1 MLDRTIPLRSVR
13 DNMKEKYGLNS
24 AAKGNQDSGR
34 KGLYAFICI
43 LFRMTIHSIGKTR
56 ESLNWSSEN
65 YKEAIREYLDT
76 EGYSQISDSFIE
88 GNLADM
94 VFINPS
100 LSVGE
105 KTLVESKATSISSAD
120 EKLALEVVKY
130 LVEWLKLDPQERFK
144 FFIFTKSVTKKVEFK
159 KHYGSDCGK
168 KSVQSLISIAKEKLD
183 ESSQEIIETADF
195 KDVFNFFRKIEIWEA
210 TYEVLKA
217 AAASKRKY
225 SKLSLEGYAKNLI
238 TEVTRRAQ
246 PIQKK
251 TTLISNLVE
260 LTPPTVYYGLRL
272 KFSDSKSIYRHY
284 DEMGKQ
290 IPPFLLGKDDLI
302 YTFHDLK
309 TENPFSDTAKGEPI
323 EIELDEA
330 ENRQFIVWLINQH
343 LRRLFYLKGIRRAPD
358 SNIFFFE
365 PLKDESG
372 ELEKR
377 VCINQHGKEKEVTI
391 PYYKGE
397 EGQEKT
403 LNFVFHHA
411 IEASAKM
418 YWDRWFLELRPRKEY
433 SSDGIHL
440 YEGDTKSAIDN
451 KFRNPIF
458 NRSSNRLSSI
468 RFWRYYLLESEFD
481 GAENEKWFRNFSFGE
496 LWETTFGWKPEI
508 PPSNQAL
515 LEEYGEEEDDE

>member
-1 MLDRTIPLRSVR
+1 
-13 DNMKEKYGLNS
+13 
-24 AAKGNQDSGR
+24 
-34 KGLYAFICI
+34 
-43 LFRMTIHSIGKTR
+43 MTIHSIGKTR
-56 ESLNWSSEN
+56 ESLNWSSES

-88 GNLADM
+88 GDLADM

-100 LSVGE
+100 LAVGE
-105 KTLVESKATSISSAD
+105 RTLVESKATSISSAD
-120 EKLALEVVKY
+120 EKIALEVVKY
-130 LVEWLKLDPQERFK
+130 LVEWLKLDPHERFK
-144 FFIFTKSVTKKVEFK
+144 FFIFAKSITKKVELK
-159 KHYGSDCGK
+159 KHYGSDCSK
-168 KSVQSLISIAKEKLD
+168 KSVQNLIGKVKGKLD
-183 ESSQEIIETADF
+183 ENSQEILEGADF
-195 KDVFNFFRKIEIWEA
+195 NDVFSFFRKIEIWEA
-210 TYEVLKA
+210 SYEVLKA

-260 LTPPTVYYGLRL
+260 LTPPTVYYGIRL
-272 KFSDSKSIYRHY
+272 KYSDSKSIYKHY
-284 DEMGKQ
+284 NEIGKQ
-290 IPPFLLGKDDLI
+290 IPPFLVGKDDLI

-309 TENPFSDTAKGEPI
+309 TENQFVDTAKGEPI
-323 EIELDEA
+323 EIELNEA

-365 PLKDESG
+365 PLRDETG
-372 ELEKR
+372 KLEKR
-377 VCINQHGKEKEVTI
+377 VCVNQYGKEKEVTI

-411 IEASAKM
+411 VEASAKK

-468 RFWRYYLLESEFD
+468 RFWRYYLLESEFED
-481 GAENEKWFRNFSFGE
+481 VENEKWFRNFSFGE
-496 LWETTFGWKPEI
+496 LWETTFGWKPETT
-508 PPSNQAL
+508 PSNQAL

>member
-1 MLDRTIPLRSVR
+1 
-13 DNMKEKYGLNS
+13 
-24 AAKGNQDSGR
+24 
-34 KGLYAFICI
+34 
-43 LFRMTIHSIGKTR
+43 MTIHSIGKTR

-88 GNLADM
+88 GDLSDM

-284 DEMGKQ
+284 NEMGKQ

>member
-1 MLDRTIPLRSVR
+1 
-13 DNMKEKYGLNS
+13 
-24 AAKGNQDSGR
+24 
-34 KGLYAFICI
+34 
-43 LFRMTIHSIGKTR
+43 MTIHSIGKTR
-56 ESLNWSSEN
+56 ESLNWSSES

-88 GNLADM
+88 GDLADM

-100 LSVGE
+100 LAVGE

-120 EKLALEVVKY
+120 EKLSLEVVKY
-130 LVEWLKLDPQERFK
+130 LVEWLKIDPHERFK
-144 FFIFTKSVTKKVEFK
+144 FFIFAKSITKKVDFK
-159 KHYGSDCGK
+159 KHYGSDCSK
-168 KSVQSLISIAKEKLD
+168 KSVQILIDKVKGKLD
-183 ESSQEIIETADF
+183 ENSQEILKAADL
-195 KDVFNFFRKIEIWEA
+195 KDIFNFFRKIEIWEA
-210 TYEVLKA
+210 SYEVLKA

-251 TTLISNLVE
+251 TTLVSNLVE
-260 LTPPTVYYGLRL
+260 LTLPDVYYGIRL
-272 KFSDSKSIYRHY
+272 KYSDSRSIYRHY
-284 DEMGKQ
+284 NEIEKQ
-290 IPPFLLGKDDLI
+290 IPPFLVGKDDLV
-302 YTFHDLK
+302 YTFHNLK
-309 TENPFSDTAKGEPI
+309 VENPFADTAKGEPI

-330 ENRQFIVWLINQH
+330 ENGPFIVWLINQH
-343 LRRLFYLKGIRRAPD
+343 LRRLFFLKGIRRAPD

-365 PLKDESG
+365 PLKG
-372 ELEKR
+372 ETGKQEKR
-377 VCINQHGKEKEVTI
+377 ICINQHGKEKEVTI

-397 EGQEKT
+397 EGQEES

-411 IEASAKM
+411 VEASAKR

-440 YEGDTKSAIDN
+440 FEGDTKSAIDN

-468 RFWRYYLLESEFD
+468 RFWRYYLLESEFN
-481 GAENEKWFRNFSFGE
+481 GTENEKWLQNFRFGD
-496 LWETTFGWKPEI
+496 LWETTFGWKPETT
-508 PPSNQAL
+508 PSNQAL

>member
-284 DEMGKQ
+284 NEMGKQ

>member
-1 MLDRTIPLRSVR
+1 
-13 DNMKEKYGLNS
+13 MKEKYGLNS

-284 DEMGKQ
+284 NEMGKQ

>member
-1 MLDRTIPLRSVR
+1 
-13 DNMKEKYGLNS
+13 
-24 AAKGNQDSGR
+24 
-34 KGLYAFICI
+34 
-43 LFRMTIHSIGKTR
+43 MTIHSIGKTR
-56 ESLNWSSEN
+56 ESLNWSSES

-88 GNLADM
+88 GDLADM

-100 LSVGE
+100 LAVGE
-105 KTLVESKATSISSAD
+105 RTLVESKATTISSAD

-130 LVEWLKLDPQERFK
+130 LVEWLKLDPQDRFK
-144 FFIFTKSVTKKVEFK
+144 FFIFAKGITKKVDFK
-159 KHYGSDCGK
+159 KYYGSDCSK
-168 KSVQSLISIAKEKLD
+168 KSVQSLIGKVQDKLD
-183 ESSQEIIETADF
+183 ENGQAILEAADF

-210 TYEVLKA
+210 SYEVLKA

-238 TEVTRRAQ
+238 TEVSRRGQ

-260 LTPPTVYYGLRL
+260 LNPPTVYYGVRLRYN
-272 KFSDSKSIYRHY
+272 DNRSIYRHY
-284 DEMGKQ
+284 DELGKQ
-290 IPPFLLGKDDLI
+290 IPPFLVGKDDLI
-302 YTFHDLK
+302 YTFHNLK
-309 TENPFSDTAKGEPI
+309 TDNPFADSATGEPI
-323 EIELDEA
+323 EIELDET
-330 ENRQFIVWLINQH
+330 ENKQFIVWLINQH
-343 LRRLFYLKGIRRAPD
+343 FKRLFFLKGIRRAPD

-365 PLKDESG
+365 PSKDESG
-372 ELEKR
+372 KLEKR

-397 EGQEKT
+397 EDQKKT

-411 IEASAKM
+411 VEASVKM
-418 YWDRWFLELRPRKEY
+418 YWDQWFLELRPRKEY

-468 RFWRYYLLESEFD
+468 RFWRYYLLESEFE
-481 GAENEKWFRNFSFGE
+481 GAKNESWLQNFKFGG
-496 LWETTFGWKPEI
+496 LWETTFGWKPETT
-508 PPSNQAL
+508 PSNQAL
-515 LEEYGEEEDDE
+515 LEEYGEEEEDV

>member
-1 MLDRTIPLRSVR
+1 
-13 DNMKEKYGLNS
+13 
-24 AAKGNQDSGR
+24 
-34 KGLYAFICI
+34 
-43 LFRMTIHSIGKTR
+43 MTIHSIGKTR

-76 EGYSQISDSFIE
+76 QGYSQISDSFIE
-88 GNLADM
+88 GDLADM

-144 FFIFTKSVTKKVEFK
+144 FFIFTKSITKKVEFK
-159 KHYGSDCGK
+159 KHYGSDCSK
-168 KSVQSLISIAKEKLD
+168 KSVQSLISIAREKLD
-183 ESSQEIIETADF
+183 ESSQGIIETADF
-195 KDVFNFFRKIEIWEA
+195 KDVFDFFRNIEIWEA
-210 TYEVLKA
+210 SYEVLKA

-260 LTPPTVYYGLRL
+260 LTPPTVYYGIRL
-272 KFSDSKSIYRHY
+272 KYSDSKSIYRHY
-284 DEMGKQ
+284 DEIGKQ

-309 TENPFSDTAKGEPI
+309 AENPFSDTAKGEPI

-330 ENRQFIVWLINQH
+330 ENRQLIVWLINQH

-397 EGQEKT
+397 EGQKKT

-411 IEASAKM
+411 VEASAKM
-418 YWDRWFLELRPRKEY
+418 YWDRWFLELRTRKEY
-433 SSDGIHL
+433 SSDGTHL

-458 NRSSNRLSSI
+458 NRTSNRLSSI

-496 LWETTFGWKPEI
+496 LWETTFGWKPETT
-508 PPSNQAL
+508 PSNQAL